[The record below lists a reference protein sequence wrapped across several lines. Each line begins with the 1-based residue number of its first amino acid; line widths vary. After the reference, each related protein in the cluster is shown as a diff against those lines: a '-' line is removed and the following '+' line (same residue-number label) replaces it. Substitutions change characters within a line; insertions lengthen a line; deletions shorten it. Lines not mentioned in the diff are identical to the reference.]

1 MLFDQGGIRN
11 ANLSASKMPN
21 PGEPTRAM
29 EKIHQNVGLNFKLN
43 LDKLINDFRILLN
56 MP

>member
-1 MLFDQGGIRN
+1 MLFDQGAIRN
-11 ANLSASKMPN
+11 ANQSASKMPN

-43 LDKLINDFRILLN
+43 LAKLINDFRILLN

>member
-1 MLFDQGGIRN
+1 MFCDQGGIRN

-29 EKIHQNVGLNFKLN
+29 EKIHQNGGLNFKLN
-43 LDKLINDFRILLN
+43 FAKLINDLRRLLN